1 MIGDDSADEALLAQ
15 LDDVDTLIVQGCY
28 RDELAEKAD
37 VLLPTTIW
45 AEKSGTLVNTEGRTL
60 AMQAALKPPMSVMD
74 DSAILTAL
82 AEKL

>member
-1 MIGDDSADEALLAQ
+1 MTWRKGGCALAHHHL
-15 LDDVDTLIVQGCY
+15 G
-28 RDELAEKAD
+28 RKA
-37 VLLPTTIW
+37 
-45 AEKSGTLVNTEGRTL
+45 GTLVNTEGRAL